1 MRYLK
6 KHSPFFIA
14 LLFHVSGLIGILFSP
29 YKDLFVQSTPLVLLT
44 MFGLLTF
51 SQTKF
56 IKIYFVFF
64 LIAFVVGMITEVI
77 GVNTGLLF
85 GHYQYGQV
93 LGPKV
98 YGVPLLIGFNWFF
111 IVFCAGALVTQCLDA
126 LQTKY
131 KLVIPAS
138 IFSIAV
144 VVGGAAIATCFDLI
158 LEPVAI
164 QLNFWSWE
172 NGYIP
177 SFNYICWF
185 LISAVLL
192 SVKLSFKKF
201 SVQPFAT
208 GLLLIQ
214 ALFFL
219 LLNLFL

>member
-56 IKIYFVFF
+56 IKTYFVFF
-64 LIAFVVGMITEVI
+64 LIAFAAGMITEVV

-85 GHYQYGQV
+85 GNYAYGEV

-111 IVFCAGALVTQCLDA
+111 IVFCAGALMTQCLDA
-126 LQTKY
+126 FQTKFR
-131 KLVIPAS
+131 LAIPAS

-144 VVGGAAIATCFDLI
+144 VVGGAAIATGFDLI

-177 SFNYICWF
+177 SFNYACWF